1 MTSANRQAIK
11 YKKTLPLDQRY
22 CRLQEVFEEEFIK
35 KIEIAPSVYRYNER
49 EGSKKGGNK
58 GMIAKRSLVHTVF
71 SICFEYAV
79 TDMVEENK
87 VFKAQTYPKLSYM
100 FIGTK
105 KEEDCNKLFA
115 KKTGIY
121 QEFNPIEL
129 DFKLYNCYFVTE
141 LYGKLRSFPIKIQYN
156 PYKRL
161 MSKLKQ
167 GFRYCDNF
175 VKPSCDIN
183 TIGAKTYEEDIL
195 KLFPGLTV
203 DAYLKIIREGFTR
216 IRQMKKNNTKIL
228 ISNRRYGISYRL

>member
-1 MTSANRQAIK
+1 
-11 YKKTLPLDQRY
+11 
-22 CRLQEVFEEEFIK
+22 
-35 KIEIAPSVYRYNER
+35 
-49 EGSKKGGNK
+49 
-58 GMIAKRSLVHTVF
+58 
-71 SICFEYAV
+71 
-79 TDMVEENK
+79 
-87 VFKAQTYPKLSYM
+87 
-100 FIGTK
+100 
-105 KEEDCNKLFA
+105 
-115 KKTGIY
+115 
-121 QEFNPIEL
+121 
-129 DFKLYNCYFVTE
+129 
-141 LYGKLRSFPIKIQYN
+141 
-156 PYKRL
+156 